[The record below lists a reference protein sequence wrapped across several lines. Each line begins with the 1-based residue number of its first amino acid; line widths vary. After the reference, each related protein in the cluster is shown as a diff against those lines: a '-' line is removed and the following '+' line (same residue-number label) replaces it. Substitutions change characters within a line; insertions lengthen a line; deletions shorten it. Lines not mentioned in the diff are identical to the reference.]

1 MDFESYIKMQE
12 PVLTE
17 DELYE
22 RRFES
27 QLDLFESEE
36 ADIKTADTW
45 IRSFELDED
54 EINKRYEESLRR
66 Y

>member
-36 ADIKTADTW
+36 ADIKAADTW
-45 IRSFELDED
+45 IRSFEPDED